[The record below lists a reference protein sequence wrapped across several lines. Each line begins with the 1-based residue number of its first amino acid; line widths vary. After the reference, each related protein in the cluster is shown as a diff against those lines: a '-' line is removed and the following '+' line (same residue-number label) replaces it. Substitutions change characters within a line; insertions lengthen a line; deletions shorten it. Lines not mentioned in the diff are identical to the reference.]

1 MTTRFREEIRI
12 GRSRREAIRIAADSA
27 DASIITSALVLFCA
41 TLGVSFVSEIDLIGA
56 ICVMLARGSIIS
68 AVISIFVMPA
78 TLYLCEPVFAKT
90 SRYWR
95 HVKPQKAI
103 GGGTPEG
110 QTPVSTGKK

>member
-1 MTTRFREEIRI
+1 MRKKQQRLVRI
-12 GRSRREAIRIAADSA
+12 IAI
-27 DASIITSALVLFCA
+27 VLA
-41 TLGVSFVSEIDLIGA
+41 VLLAGGA
-56 ICVMLARGSIIS
+56 IIS